1 MCEHNIAD
9 TAKKIFSMNLGNAG
23 DTRRTKL
30 DAVLEENKSLD
41 LQNVCRGLVL
51 VMRWQ
56 DIKKHSLADP
66 GREVAYESWNH
77 FPFHPTRH

>member
-51 VMRWQ
+51 VMR
-56 DIKKHSLADP
+56 
-66 GREVAYESWNH
+66 
-77 FPFHPTRH
+77 